1 MEKKNIDH
9 YGINAKE
16 ALKSLSLSDNKQR
29 NNALNETA
37 KLLKAN
43 INQILDAN
51 KIDIEN
57 SKRKSLS
64 NSFIDRL
71 SLDKKRINSIIDGL
85 MDISKLEDPLNKVH
99 STWDTKW
106 FKYFKNFSSI
116 RCHWNYLRIKTKCN
130 NRCRCTLH

>member
-1 MEKKNIDH
+1 MKNKNIDH

-16 ALKSLSLSDNKQR
+16 AFRSLSLSDNKQR

-43 INQILDAN
+43 INQILEAN
-51 KIDIEN
+51 KIDIE
-57 SKRKSLS
+57 KSQKKSMS

-85 MDISKLEDPLNKVH
+85 
-99 STWDTKW
+99 
-106 FKYFKNFSSI
+106 
-116 RCHWNYLRIKTKCN
+116 
-130 NRCRCTLH
+130 